1 MDSIGSIGGI
11 QSAIFFDNKKE
22 HLDEVFTKHRNIKL
36 VKIPDTEPEPN
47 NPINS
52 GPLKSLIESL
62 GTNVYVTMLQEKG
75 IDHDAFDPVSGI
87 ETKHIQVLNRWLRT
101 AEGKKAAIFDWD
113 RTLTKVEGFY
123 PLVNSTQRF
132 LYEDTLLYLFG
143 GHKRLAKIRAMFKK
157 LHEQDVE
164 IFILTNNPAST
175 TMFFKRMI
183 LVLSPFIPL
192 SNIICATLLY
202 RGDKGMAFENH
213 ERLSTVRVLENTKR
227 RTRRRGRRY

>member
-1 MDSIGSIGGI
+1 MDSIGSIGSIGGI

-87 ETKHIQVLNRWLRT
+87 ETKHIQVLNRWLR
-101 AEGKKAAIFDWD
+101 
-113 RTLTKVEGFY
+113 
-123 PLVNSTQRF
+123 NSRR
-132 LYEDTLLYLFG
+132 E
-143 GHKRLAKIRAMFKK
+143 
-157 LHEQDVE
+157 
-164 IFILTNNPAST
+164 
-175 TMFFKRMI
+175 
-183 LVLSPFIPL
+183 
-192 SNIICATLLY
+192 
-202 RGDKGMAFENH
+202 KGSHF
-213 ERLSTVRVLENTKR
+213 
-227 RTRRRGRRY
+227 